1 MLLPIAQTLQIIL
14 SLKLSQSLKPEVVAL
29 LPEATQ

>member
-14 SLKLSQSLKPEVVAL
+14 SLKLSQSLKVVAL